1 MTEQDAQLRDTIAR
15 EVLTQLLSHAL
26 SIRVI
31 THTMPAPIEAMTGT
45 AYAIADAMLRSRQ
58 RISEVQPTTYEETT
72 DGC

>member
-15 EVLTQLLSHAL
+15 EVLTNLLSHAL

-45 AYAIADAMLRSRQ
+45 DS
-58 RISEVQPTTYEETT
+58 SECQ
-72 DGC
+72 G